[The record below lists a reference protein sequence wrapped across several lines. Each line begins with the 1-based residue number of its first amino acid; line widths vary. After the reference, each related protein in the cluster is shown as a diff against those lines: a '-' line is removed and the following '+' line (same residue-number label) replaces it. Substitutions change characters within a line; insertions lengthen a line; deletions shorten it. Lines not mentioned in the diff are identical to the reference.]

1 MRRPFGRCFTTQV
14 KAEHITVTVA
24 CISNINNTVKIG
36 IYQSR
41 SREAAFAIRRRNFSQ
56 ELTGVGN
63 IASRTFRPSLFTR
76 HIIDIQSRFIIGTV
90 HIFSTVAAGQEACIT
105 HVRFQINRS
114 SITFNGDTANLC
126 RTNGITQLIA
136 RSFFCFKQR
145 YSRIPTTT
153 ITVRHCTNIQRIRT
167 ASTLAHRTKHKGLLI
182 RRLTENKATI
192 DHIAVRRAGAVTIA
206 SNILQNLA
214 QSCCLTVLVL
224 ALHTCR
230 NIAEFQVIRI
240 ARRTITENMYHAVIG
255 SSDQKLLTVVA
266 LIANSRNRTV

>member
-1 MRRPFGRCFTTQV
+1 MHRPFRLGFTSQV
-14 KAEHITVTVA
+14 EAEHIAVTVA
-24 CISNINNTVKIG
+24 CIGNIDNAVKIG
-36 IYQSR
+36 IHQSGG
-41 SREAAFAIRRRNFSQ
+41 REATFTIRRKNFSQ
-56 ELTGVGN
+56 ELTGTRN
-63 IASRTFRPSLFTR
+63 IFTGILRTSFFTR
-76 HIIDIQSRFIIGTV
+76 HIIDIQGRFIIGTV

-105 HVRFQINRS
+105 YIRFQINRS
-114 SITFNGDTANLC
+114 SIAFNGNTADLC
-126 RTNGITQLIA
+126 RTNGVTQLIA
-136 RSFFCFKQR
+136 RAFFCFKQR

-153 ITVRHCTNIQRIRT
+153 ITVRYCTDIQRIRT

-182 RRLTENKATI
+182 RCLAENKATI

-206 SNILQNLA
+206 CNIFQNLA

-266 LIANSRNRTV
+266 LIANSCNRTV